1 MIFKRPYAFLI
12 KYFKI
17 IHFILALLFI
27 YIGYKSYNIMVFFN
41 DYISNNYSGNFYN
54 NYYMEYISPI
64 VMLCLY
70 IIIILLAIILWLLIF
85 KKKPTKSY
93 ITSIIYYSI
102 IIINFMIIK
111 NIMINMETN
120 VITAEIS
127 RIYRDMS
134 LILLIPQIF
143 FIILFI
149 VRALGLNID
158 KFQFEKDIKEL
169 EISTEDNEE
178 IELTFKNDGVKLKRV
193 IRRYFREFKYYL
205 LENKLI
211 VSIIGVILLI
221 SIVFLIINL
230 FPEKTD
236 DSYKQGKSFYYNG
249 ITYTIKD
256 SIITNLNYNGDIIT
270 KDKYYVV
277 LLLNII
283 NKNESDQKIDFNNF
297 RLLVNN
303 NAIYPILDKGL
314 NFVDYAKDY
323 NGLIIKANNSF
334 DYSLVF
340 EINKEEISNNYQ
352 VKFMAGSTIVNK
364 KRVGK
369 YNNITITPS
378 LIDKLILVNTY
389 NLKDEVKLINSN
401 LGNTTIKINGFEVT
415 KKYVYD
421 YESCYKDKCNT
432 YKGIVDLD
440 YLKNNKRLLILDYEY
455 ELDNSVPFINTSKTI
470 NGFMNYFAKIKY
482 KKNDEYFYSK
492 VKDVTPNNINNKVVL
507 EVTSDILTSDEIYLS
522 IIIRNK
528 EFLINLK

>member
-1 MIFKRPYAFLI
+1 
-12 KYFKI
+12 
-17 IHFILALLFI
+17 
-27 YIGYKSYNIMVFFN
+27 
-41 DYISNNYSGNFYN
+41 
-54 NYYMEYISPI
+54 
-64 VMLCLY
+64 
-70 IIIILLAIILWLLIF
+70 
-85 KKKPTKSY
+85 
-93 ITSIIYYSI
+93 
-102 IIINFMIIK
+102 MIIK

-211 VSIIGVILLI
+211 VSIIGVVLLI
-221 SIVFLIINL
+221 SIVFLAINL

-236 DSYKQGKSFYYNG
+236 DSYKQGNSFYYNG

-270 KDKYYVV
+270 KDKY
-277 LLLNII
+277 
-283 NKNESDQKIDFNNF
+283 
-297 RLLVNN
+297 LLVNN

-401 LGNTTIKINGFEVT
+401 LGNTTIKINSFEVT

-470 NGFMNYFAKIKY
+470 NGFMNYFAKKKK